1 MKKILSLTLIA
12 VTLLGLVAC
21 GAPAEPNTDA
31 AAAVTEATM
40 PPAEG
45 IAPHPMQRKE
55 YIPASGANATSDELR
70 AIAVQIMEDNL
81 SIQWNTDHFLY
92 YSKRVGLTG
101 KKYTFSP
108 GLVFAGMPY
117 TDGASGIVQWL
128 EFYDTETGL
137 FSWPGTGAELDG
149 NMGNSCASCVWA
161 AWHAVCNS
169 VTSGATTHNMLA
181 VNGALPV
188 GPYTYPTGLKAWTDY
203 PTEQVCADNG
213 MEIMFLSY
221 AEILPAD
228 GLVSTLDAHAIMA
241 KEAAHVEYLK
251 DGSIDGENSYVIIM
265 DQRAGKG
272 DYFYVEMDGDTEL
285 LHSGR
290 TSAKYS
296 FKELFDLGYL
306 PCCPA
311 EFKGTDPYELPEV
324 SFSGSTASVED
335 MMKGHVVAN
344 YPVAVTRLVLVA
356 PDGEETII
364 GRILLRNYDVGRGK
378 AKNVPVEEMV
388 NVLSQQAY
396 LDAVE
401 AGGYKLQLVAL
412 LYNGQK
418 YDVAEVPVG

>member
-1 MKKILSLTLIA
+1 
-12 VTLLGLVAC
+12 
-21 GAPAEPNTDA
+21 
-31 AAAVTEATM
+31 
-40 PPAEG
+40 
-45 IAPHPMQRKE
+45 
-55 YIPASGANATSDELR
+55 
-70 AIAVQIMEDNL
+70 
-81 SIQWNTDHFLY
+81 
-92 YSKRVGLTG
+92 
-101 KKYTFSP
+101 
-108 GLVFAGMPY
+108 
-117 TDGASGIVQWL
+117 
-128 EFYDTETGL
+128 
-137 FSWPGTGAELDG
+137 
-149 NMGNSCASCVWA
+149 
-161 AWHAVCNS
+161 
-169 VTSGATTHNMLA
+169 
-181 VNGALPV
+181 
-188 GPYTYPTGLKAWTDY
+188 
-203 PTEQVCADNG
+203 
-213 MEIMFLSY
+213 
-221 AEILPAD
+221 
-228 GLVSTLDAHAIMA
+228 
-241 KEAAHVEYLK
+241 
-251 DGSIDGENSYVIIM
+251 
-265 DQRAGKG
+265 
-272 DYFYVEMDGDTEL
+272 MDGDTEL